1 MILSLSGYIY
11 ELSPGLLLH
20 CSLCMNTL
28 KCKLNVCCTR
38 VNEFEG
44 PSWYLRGPY
53 LDYFYLFE
61 RKRFVLRY
69 MNMFKLKSQIFWIF
83 SSSNYSLQLNIIL
96 AHVFSFI
103 YMYFSDFCSSCKF
116 QCLRNFDYSS
126 LPFLTCYYLWAYIL
140 KVLKSALDLLTIE
153 TWAKITD

>member
-1 MILSLSGYIY
+1 
-11 ELSPGLLLH
+11 
-20 CSLCMNTL
+20 
-28 KCKLNVCCTR
+28 
-38 VNEFEG
+38 
-44 PSWYLRGPY
+44 
-53 LDYFYLFE
+53 
-61 RKRFVLRY
+61 
-69 MNMFKLKSQIFWIF
+69 MFKLKSQIFWIF

-126 LPFLTCYYLWAYIL
+126 LPFLTCYYLLAYIL

-153 TWAKITD
+153 T